1 MSEAGDTLRAEAE
14 KVKLVDAEQSSNY
27 PGSSAGLAINGD
39 TSGGYKRGGMQH
51 TLCDNEA
58 WWKAKF
64 ATAHEVINV
73 VIHNR
78 TDGCMDRIAGAK
90 VELRLGG
97 EVVASE
103 VVPKTTWTV
112 FQSGEALKGVKADE
126 VFVQLPGKQFLHMAE
141 LEVYGK
147 KAPSGNCG
155 HVFILNVDSTGLA
168 ADAILLA
175 NAIPDGDVQDAGQR
189 DGMTHVFHAPS
200 LCVDPIEKSLSESVT
215 IVNQYFEI
223 ASGAVKKS
231 VFGRAKPLFA
241 LPLFGA
247 GSTDISDTIVEEGLF
262 VKAILPLLYKAA
274 NTHGVDVALCT
285 TSVPAYK
292 ILQVQREALCP
303 LAGGPFWMLSPEL
316 KAEAERLA
324 AIAKNGS
331 LSIFFGAGVS
341 FPSGLPSWG
350 GLLSSLAEEGQLK
363 DDERKALSKL
373 DYLDQPSIIEERMG
387 TKKFRAAIAKLVG
400 GGLFTPCHAILSDMQ
415 VPTATT
421 NYDDLFE
428 RSANSDVLRL
438 PWDSNTISESTSGS
452 RRSVIKIHGCVSQPE
467 SIVLTRKDYMRYG
480 SNRQAVRGLIHQQL
494 LTTHIV
500 FVG

>member
-1 MSEAGDTLRAEAE
+1 MTDVGDKFRDGGE
-14 KVKLVDAEQSSNY
+14 KIKLADAEQSSNWT
-27 PGSSAGLAINGD
+27 GSVAGLAINGD
-39 TSGGYKRGGMQH
+39 TSGAFKEGGMQH
-51 TLCDNEA
+51 TLCDDQA

-64 ATAHEVINV
+64 GAAQEVVKV

-78 TDGCMDRIAGAK
+78 TDCCMDRIAGAK
-90 VELRLGG
+90 VELRLNGK
-97 EVVASE
+97 VVASE

-112 FQSGEALKGVKADE
+112 FESGEALKGVEADE
-126 VFVQLPGKQFLHMAE
+126 VFVQLPGKQYLHMAE

-147 KAPSGNCG
+147 KVPSGNCG

-175 NAIPDGDVQDAGQR
+175 NAVPDGSVQDAGQC
-189 DGMTHVFHAPS
+189 DGMTHIFHAPA
-200 LCVDPIEKSLSESVT
+200 LTLDPIETTLSESVT

-247 GSTDISDTIVEEGLF
+247 GSTDITDTILQEGLF
-262 VKAILPLLYKAA
+262 VRTMLPLMYEAA
-274 NTHGVDVALCT
+274 NKHGVDVALCT
-285 TSVPAYK
+285 TSVAAYK

-303 LAGGPFWMLSPEL
+303 FSGGPFWMLLPQL

-350 GLLSSLAEEGQLK
+350 GLLSSLAEEGHLSV
-363 DDERKALSKL
+363 DERKALSKL